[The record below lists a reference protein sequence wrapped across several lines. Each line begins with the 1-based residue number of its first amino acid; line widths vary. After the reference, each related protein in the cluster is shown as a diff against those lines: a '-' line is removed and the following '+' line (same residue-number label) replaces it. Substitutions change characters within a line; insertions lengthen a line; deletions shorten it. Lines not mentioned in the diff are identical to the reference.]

1 MKNVLRR
8 GARLVTWLLLGFA
21 GLLALLAV
29 LLGNDAFLT
38 WLAPRVLPLVGFEL
52 HVGLL
57 AHDLGRRI
65 EIRDATF
72 GTPGEEPWIRVSR
85 LALEY
90 RVSSVAP
97 LAVRVRSLTI
107 EQPRVRLGLADDGTF
122 QWPPTP
128 GKGAPSPVEPEI
140 PEPPIPPG
148 EDHLIPPLPLRI
160 EVGEVH
166 LADGYFELA
175 DHGGGDD
182 LEVEGISLEAGG
194 VVEPS
199 DLHAKL
205 GIVEARYGRGQVGPI
220 AIDVALD
227 GDVLRVARVDVATPE
242 GGVHVL
248 EGTFEPLTL
257 ATHAKV
263 HLDRV
268 RLEPIV
274 MAFAD
279 VPELP
284 GPLTGDLTLDGV
296 VPDAVSI
303 GIASLSGAYLGQ
315 DLGLEGQAS
324 GSFTDYEKLAVKG
337 HFGDLAFDAAGRFDA
352 IGSNTDVRV
361 SASAPTLALAD
372 ALAGGIG
379 LTGAGLTLDA
389 RASGAFDALRLQA
402 KAGIAEAELH
412 GARLAKLA
420 VDGGLDGDAVEARLA
435 FDDLAAPGVSLG
447 GGWLT
452 AGGTLG
458 KLDVALGVGS
468 AIEAKGT
475 FDTDSLRVDAA
486 GTIRKLDL
494 EPFLALVGAR
504 DADGSIE
511 DASFRARGLVTD
523 LTKLD
528 GAATVNGLRVSA
540 HGAALIQTTP
550 FEIEL
555 AGGRANG
562 HGSLALVPLTPA
574 GQPAAGLDD
583 RTIAARAIVGLKDHT
598 LDANVE
604 GKLAL
609 GEVVSVARPFVPM
622 LAQGSGSLEVRASF
636 QGPLRDPATKAFV
649 SGRDLAVRLVPGAS
663 AAPVAAAAADAS
675 SPAAAPAPAPG
686 NAIDVNLRVLDFG
699 AAGDLTK
706 LYGTLWIDGGEATA
720 YGRRLWDMSGL
731 VKLDG
736 GDVWVNDVRMAAD
749 GIWLVA
755 YGSVEHD
762 GRLGLNLRSEGGRV
776 EAMSDLTKQDLSG
789 ALDIQVASS
798 GTLRA
803 PVAKA
808 HISATDLYF
817 RERAIGD
824 LVAEAEADGQHATL
838 SVKLPGDGVVTAETG
853 LAAGSRFS
861 AQARVR
867 RLPLDPGLKGFQD
880 VLPPPF
886 RDASGYLAF
895 DADLAGPL
903 DDPAALSGTVVL
915 NAFEI
920 AGADAKLALAAPC
933 TARVDGSTL
942 DLDRARLVLG
952 DGFVEVGGRV
962 SPARQE
968 IDVALELDPKLA
980 DGVAKGVE
988 IGSGRIVLRDGRIVR
1003 AGDDL
1008 NVHGVLTAGVDSV
1021 TIRGIPD
1028 AMRDVSV
1035 EARFDGRP
1043 WSLSRAFFRM
1053 GDGDLTASA
1062 SGSLEDVSIAESEI
1076 DFHALP
1082 YRMPKTV
1089 RAAASGR
1096 LAVAGDR
1103 NDLRVTGKVR
1113 IDEAL
1118 YERDVEVLQNVIKPI
1133 ATPGRKTRT
1142 SASELPAIL
1151 DAIHLD
1157 VAVTSGE
1164 DLLVRNNV
1172 ARLAATADL
1181 NVKGTAARP
1190 QVLGQVRVGEG
1201 TVKLFG
1207 RSFALDTGTI
1217 DFSNPLA
1224 IDPDVHIVTR
1234 STIDRD
1240 SGSVDVLISLD
1251 GTVSK
1256 GFALVL
1262 SSSPEYPQD
1271 DIVFLLATGKTRA
1284 ELQSGGT
1291 GGTSITGPALMAVS
1305 LLGGDKVKEALGLE
1319 ELGLEESA
1327 TGGARVS
1334 VAKRLGDRMTVRAI
1348 NEIGGKGKAPL
1359 AVAVEYQLLDRVLL
1373 VATPQSNGAFGAE
1386 VRFRFLFR

>member
-1 MKNVLRR
+1 MNRLLRI
-8 GARLVTWLLLGFA
+8 AVRLVVGFV
-21 GLLALLAV
+21 LALAAV
-29 LLGNDAFLT
+29 LVLVVALVGNDSFLT
-38 WLAPRVLPLVGFEL
+38 WLAPKVLPLVGFEL

-57 AHDLGRRI
+57 GHDLGRHI

-90 RVSSVAP
+90 RLASVAP
-97 LAVRVRSLTI
+97 FAVRVPSLTI
-107 EQPRVRLGLADDGTF
+107 EQPRVRLALADDGTF

-128 GKGAPSPVEPEI
+128 GKGTPSPPEPEV
-140 PEPPIPPG
+140 PEPPTPPE

-160 EVGEVH
+160 EVGQVQ
-166 LADGYFELA
+166 LSDGFFELA
-175 DHGGGDD
+175 DHSSGDD
-182 LEVEGISLEAGG
+182 LEVEGITLEAGG

-205 GIVEARYGRGQVGPI
+205 AIVEARYGRGQVGPL
-220 AIDVALD
+220 AIDVGLD
-227 GDVLRVARVDVATPE
+227 GDVLRVARVDVTTPE
-242 GGVHVL
+242 GGVHVT

-303 GIASLSGAYLGQ
+303 GINSLTGAYLGQ
-315 DLGLEGQAS
+315 ELGLSGSAA
-324 GSFTDYEKLAVKG
+324 GSFTDFEKLALEG
-337 HFGDLAFDAAGRFDA
+337 RFGDLAFDATGRLDVV
-352 IGSNTDVRV
+352 GPNTDVHLI
-361 SASAPTLALAD
+361 ATAPTLALAD

-379 LTGAGLTLDA
+379 L
-389 RASGAFDALRLQA
+389 SGAALSVDAHAAGAFEDLRVKA
-402 KAGIAEAELH
+402 KVAVAEAELD
-412 GARLAKLA
+412 GVRLTQLGI
-420 VDGGLDGDAVEARLA
+420 DGGLAGEAVDARLA
-435 FDDLAAPGVSLG
+435 FEDVAAPGVSLG

-458 KLDVALGVGS
+458 KLEVALAVGE

-475 FDTDSLRVDAA
+475 FATDTLAVDAA

-494 EPFLALVGAR
+494 EPFLALAGAR
-504 DADGSIE
+504 DADGAID
-511 DASFRARGLVTD
+511 DASFRARGVVTD
-523 LTKLD
+523 LNKLE
-528 GAATVNGLRVSA
+528 GAATVNGLVVRA
-540 HGAALIQTTP
+540 HGAELIQTTP
-550 FEIEL
+550 FAIEL
-555 AGGRANG
+555 AGGRATG
-562 HGSLALVPLTPA
+562 HGSLALVTIPPE
-574 GQPAAGLDD
+574 GQPLGDTRD
-583 RTIAARAIVGLKDHT
+583 RTIEARAVVGLRDRT
-598 LDANVE
+598 IDASVE
-604 GKLAL
+604 GKLTL
-609 GEVVSVARPFVPM
+609 GEVVSVARSFVPM
-622 LAQGSGSLEVRASF
+622 LEQGSGSLEVRASF
-636 QGPLRDPATKAFV
+636 QGPLGDPATRAFV
-649 SGRDLAVRLVPGAS
+649 TGRDLALRMRPGA
-663 AAPVAAAAADAS
+663 APIGDATLAT
-675 SPAAAPAPAPG
+675 PEPAPTSASAPSA
-686 NAIDVNLRVLDFG
+686 AIDVKLRILDFG

-749 GIWLVA
+749 GVWLVA
-755 YGSVEHD
+755 YGSIEHD

-808 HISATDLYF
+808 RISATDLFF

-824 LVAEAEADGQHATL
+824 LIAEAEADGEHATL
-838 SVKLPGDGVVTAETG
+838 TVKLPGDGVLTGETG
-853 LAAGSRFS
+853 FAPGSRFS
-861 AQARVR
+861 VQARVN

-880 VLPPPF
+880 VLPPAF
-886 RDASGYLAF
+886 RDASGFLAL
-895 DADLAGPL
+895 DADASGPL
-903 DDPAALSGTVVL
+903 DDPAALTGTVVL
-915 NAFEI
+915 RALEI
-920 AGADAKLALAAPC
+920 AGVDAKLALATPC
-933 TARVDGSTL
+933 TARVNGSAL
-942 DLDRARLVLG
+942 ELDRARLTLG
-952 DGFVEVGGRV
+952 DGFVEAGGRI
-962 SPARQE
+962 SPERQE

-980 DGVAKGVE
+980 DGLAKGIE
-988 IGSGRIVLRDGRIVR
+988 IGSGRIKLAEGRITR
-1003 AGDDL
+1003 AGER
-1008 NVHGVLTAGVDSV
+1008 VSVRGALTVGIDSV
-1021 TIRGIPD
+1021 AIRGIPD
-1028 AMRDVSV
+1028 SLRDVAV
-1035 EARFDGRP
+1035 EARFHGEP

-1062 SGSLEDVSIAESEI
+1062 TGSLEDLSIAESTI

-1096 LAVAGDR
+1096 LAVKGDR
-1103 NDLRVTGKVR
+1103 RDLRVTGKVR

-1118 YERDVEVLQNVIKPI
+1118 FERDVEVLENVIKPI
-1133 ATPGRKTRT
+1133 AMPGRKTRT
-1142 SASELPAIL
+1142 SSGELPAIL

-1181 NVKGTAARP
+1181 NLKGSAARP

-1207 RSFALDTGTI
+1207 RSFVLDSGTI

-1224 IDPDVHIVTR
+1224 IDPDVRIVTR
-1234 STIDRD
+1234 STIDRE
-1240 SGSVDVLISLD
+1240 SGSVDVLIHLE

-1256 GFALVL
+1256 GLALVL

-1271 DIVFLLATGKTRA
+1271 DIVFLLATGKTRS
-1284 ELQSGGT
+1284 ELQSGTG
-1291 GGTSITGPALMAVS
+1291 GGTSMTGAALMAVS
-1305 LLGGDKVKEALGLE
+1305 LLGGDKLKETLGLE
-1319 ELGLEESA
+1319 EFGLEESS

-1334 VAKRLGDRMTVRAI
+1334 VAKRLGDRVTVRAI